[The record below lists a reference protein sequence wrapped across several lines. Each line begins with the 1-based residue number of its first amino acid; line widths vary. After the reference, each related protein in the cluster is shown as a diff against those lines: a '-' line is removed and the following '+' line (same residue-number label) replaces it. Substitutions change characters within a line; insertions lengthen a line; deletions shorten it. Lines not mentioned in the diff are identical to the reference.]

1 MKDQP
6 KNKNVKLNNI
16 QIAHQQNELNVYKP
30 IKAYEEEWVHV
41 EDKQGNFVKAY
52 PKPGTRK
59 RADLPPIATQWQQ
72 DYKNRFCKDKSKGK
86 STRNR

>member
-30 IKAYEEEWVHV
+30 IKAYAEEWVHV
-41 EDKQGNFVKAY
+41 EDKQ
-52 PKPGTRK
+52 
-59 RADLPPIATQWQQ
+59 
-72 DYKNRFCKDKSKGK
+72 
-86 STRNR
+86 